1 MAFVNFMR
9 SPAGRFA
16 RIAAGIAIVLIGLL
30 AIGGTGGIIVAI
42 VGLVPIAAG
51 AGNFCLAGPLVGT
64 DLQGNPKGRAG

>member
-16 RIAAGIAIVLIGLL
+16 RIAAGIAIVLVGLL
-30 AIGGTGGIIVAI
+30 VIGGTGGIIVAL

-51 AGNFCLAGPLVGT
+51 AGNFCLAGPLMGT
-64 DLQGNPKGRAG
+64 DLQGNPKGGAG